1 VTIWVDGDSI
11 PRDLRALLLKRH
23 GKELSPGE
31 TMELRFVSGRNLPD
45 IPPAL
50 IIGVEPGPDAAD
62 EAILS
67 AALPGDLVVTRDI
80 PFASHAVSKGLAC
93 INDRGDVF
101 SESTVAERRSLRD
114 AAAELRLLGIAPAS
128 PRGNSRTARD
138 VKRFADALDR
148 TLAGLRRK

>member
-1 VTIWVDGDSI
+1 VTIWVDGDSL
-11 PRDLRALLLKRH
+11 PRDLRELLLRRK

-31 TMELRFVSGRNLPD
+31 AVELRFVSGRPLPD
-45 IPPAL
+45 IPSVL
-50 IIGVEPGPDAAD
+50 TVSVEPGPDAAD
-62 EAILS
+62 EAILA

-80 PFASHAVSKGLAC
+80 PLASRAVSKGLAC
-93 INDRGDVF
+93 INERGDVF

-128 PRGNSRTARD
+128 PRGNSRTPRD